1 MIRVLAADA
10 AGAARIRWHAA
21 GAAGAVGAAVEIG
34 VCGSGGGSWSLRE
47 RRGK

>member
-21 GAAGAVGAAVEIG
+21 GAVGAAVEIG
-34 VCGSGGGSWSLRE
+34 VCGSGEGSRSLRE